1 MVQIQDGAFPEV
13 KASTCRHHWVIESAS
28 GPTSPGRCRNCGAQK
43 EFKNYIEAVPWGEE
57 TRPAASAQLPVAMPA
72 GGGDDEAE

>member
-1 MVQIQDGAFPEV
+1 MVQIQDGATPEP
-13 KASTCRHHWVIESAS
+13 AAPTCRHHWVIESAS

-57 TRPAASAQLPVAMPA
+57 TRPGSASRLPVAMPA
-72 GGGDDEAE
+72 GGEEEAE

>member
-1 MVQIQDGAFPEV
+1 MVQIQDGALP
-13 KASTCRHHWVIESAS
+13 ATNGPACRHHWVIESAS

-57 TRPAASAQLPVAMPA
+57 ARPSSSARLPVSVLA
-72 GGGDDEAE
+72 GADDEAE